1 MDDALPPGY
10 LDPYDAVA
18 VADLVTRL
26 QAAAG
31 TEGVIDLLRRL
42 PGASTV
48 PGRRGGLF
56 RATTPDSLRL
66 GSEYAVAAGGPGGAP
81 PVLEH
86 VVSGVV
92 LQREPLLPGRVAGVL
107 PRVVADLARE
117 LGARTEVSVVLTAVA
132 ETLPA
137 T

>member
-1 MDDALPPGY
+1 MEDALPAGY
-10 LDPYDAVA
+10 LDPYDAAA

-31 TEGVIDLLRRL
+31 TDGVVDLLRRL
-42 PGASTV
+42 PGASAV
-48 PGRRGGLF
+48 PGRSGGLF
-56 RATTPDSLRL
+56 RAATPDSLRL
-66 GSEYAVAAGGPGGAP
+66 GSEYAVSLTDP

-92 LQREPLLPGRVAGVL
+92 LQREVLLPGRVGSVL

-117 LGARTEVSVVLTAVA
+117 LGARTEASVVLTAVA